1 MGLGPKRFTSRHQ
14 EGGEACLAPPASKES
29 ELPIVML
36 VARRILLSAVT
47 LLLVSL
53 IIFLMLEV
61 LPGDVA
67 SRILGRDATPE
78 SLDLLRTELG
88 LDRPAPIRYLAWLGG
103 LVTGDLGHS
112 LVSSRSISEILAPR
126 IFNTLLLSLYAFA
139 LYLPLTVIP
148 AMIQALTRDRGPDHF
163 LSVVTLVFLSMPD
176 FLLATILLL
185 TFVLW
190 IPVLPAI
197 SLVDHSSSAL
207 EYLRAMTLPA
217 VTLAIVMAVYAV
229 RMLRDNL
236 IEVLDSD
243 YVRMAELKGL
253 SRMRVLLRHALP
265 NALVPTLNVTALN
278 LAYLIGGVVVVEKV
292 FSYPGFGTL
301 LVDSLQLR
309 DLPVIEATVMIAA
322 LVYITANLAADI
334 AAILLNPRLRTG

>member
-1 MGLGPKRFTSRHQ
+1 M
-14 EGGEACLAPPASKES
+14 
-29 ELPIVML
+29 PIVLL
-36 VARRILLSAVT
+36 VVRRTLLSIVT

-53 IIFLMLEV
+53 IIFSMLEV

-67 SRILGRDATPE
+67 TRILGRDATPE
-78 SLDLLRTELG
+78 SLEVLRTELG
-88 LDRPAPIRYLAWLGG
+88 LDRPAAVRYLDWLGG
-103 LVTGDLGHS
+103 LATGDLGKS
-112 LVSSRSISEILAPR
+112 LVSSRPISEILAPR

-148 AMIQALTRDRGPDHF
+148 AVLQALTRDRGPDHA
-163 LSVVTLVFLSMPD
+163 LSVVTLVLLSMPD

-197 SLVDHSSSAL
+197 SLVDASSSWF
-207 EYLRAMTLPA
+207 EYLKAMTLPA
-217 VTLAIVMAVYAV
+217 LTLAIVMAVYAV

-253 SRMRVLLRHALP
+253 SRARVLLRHALP

-322 LVYITANLAADI
+322 LVYIVANLVADI

>member
-1 MGLGPKRFTSRHQ
+1 M
-14 EGGEACLAPPASKES
+14 
-29 ELPIVML
+29 PIVLL
-36 VARRILLSAVT
+36 VVRRTLLSIVT

-53 IIFLMLEV
+53 IIFSMLEV

-67 SRILGRDATPE
+67 TRILGRDATPE
-78 SLDLLRTELG
+78 SLEVLRTELG
-88 LDRPAPIRYLAWLGG
+88 LDRPAAVRYLDWLGG
-103 LVTGDLGHS
+103 LATGDLGKS
-112 LVSSRSISEILAPR
+112 LVSSRPISEILAPR

-148 AMIQALTRDRGPDHF
+148 AVLQALTRDRGPDHA
-163 LSVVTLVFLSMPD
+163 LSVVTLVLLSMPD
-176 FLLATILLL
+176 FLLATLLLL

-197 SLVDHSSSAL
+197 SLVDASSSWF
-207 EYLRAMTLPA
+207 EYLKAMTLPA
-217 VTLAIVMAVYAV
+217 LTLAIVMAVYAV

-253 SRMRVLLRHALP
+253 SRARVLLRHALP

-322 LVYITANLAADI
+322 LVYIAANLVADI

>member
-1 MGLGPKRFTSRHQ
+1 M
-14 EGGEACLAPPASKES
+14 
-29 ELPIVML
+29 PILSL
-36 VARRILLSAVT
+36 VIRRILLSAVT

-53 IIFLMLEV
+53 IVFSILEI

-67 SRILGRDATPE
+67 TRMLGRDATPE
-78 SLDLLRTELG
+78 ALDLLRTQLG
-88 LDRPAPIRYLAWLGG
+88 LDRPAAMRYLGWLGG
-103 LVTGDLGHS
+103 LLTGDLGSS
-112 LVSSRSISEILAPR
+112 LVSNRPIGDILGPR
-126 IFNTLLLSLYAFA
+126 IFNTVLLSLYAFV
-139 LYLPLTVIP
+139 LYIPFTLTP
-148 AMIQALTRDRGPDHF
+148 AIIQALTRDRAPDHA
-163 LSVVTLVFLSMPD
+163 LSVVTLVLLSMPD

-185 TFVLW
+185 AFVLW

-197 SLVDHSSSAL
+197 SLVDESSSIA

-253 SRMRVLLRHALP
+253 SRARVLLRHALP

-322 LVYITANLAADI
+322 LVYVAANLVADV
-334 AAILLNPRLRTG
+334 AAILLNPRLRMG

>member
-1 MGLGPKRFTSRHQ
+1 M
-14 EGGEACLAPPASKES
+14 
-29 ELPIVML
+29 PIVLL
-36 VARRILLSAVT
+36 VVRRTLLSIVT

-53 IIFLMLEV
+53 IIFSMLEV

-67 SRILGRDATPE
+67 TRILGRDATPE
-78 SLDLLRTELG
+78 LLEVLRTELG
-88 LDRPAPIRYLAWLGG
+88 LDRPAAVRYLDWLGG
-103 LVTGDLGHS
+103 LATGDLGKS
-112 LVSSRSISEILAPR
+112 LVSSRPISEILAPR

-148 AMIQALTRDRGPDHF
+148 AVLQALTRDRGPDHA
-163 LSVVTLVFLSMPD
+163 LSVVTLVLLSMPD

-197 SLVDHSSSAL
+197 SLVDASSSWF
-207 EYLRAMTLPA
+207 EYLKAMTLPA
-217 VTLAIVMAVYAV
+217 LTLAIVMAVYAV

-253 SRMRVLLRHALP
+253 SRARVLLRHALP

-322 LVYITANLAADI
+322 LVYIAANLVADI